1 MSIRKF
7 ITAPVLAGAIAATF
21 AFGTNAGASAPG
33 YASPEVGMQV
43 LDKMCVE
50 QDGQVYNTPYTISR
64 CQEARSR
71 DGFEI
76 EALVCEGLLGG
87 TFHANPAIGRVNRT
101 NWACVSG
108 PS

>member
-1 MSIRKF
+1 MSLSKF
-7 ITAPVLAGAIAATF
+7 IAVPVLAGAIAATF
-21 AFGTNAGASAPG
+21 AFGTNAGASAPS

-50 QDGQVYNTPYTISR
+50 QDGQAYNTPYTISR

-87 TFHANPAIGRVNRT
+87 TFRSNPSIGRMNRT
-101 NWACVSG
+101 NWACSPG
-108 PS
+108 PN